1 MSTDSALAKTLTL
14 LLLIAIGFLLK
25 KKFKGNEQVN
35 GIKNIILNVALPATI
50 FVALM
55 GVKIN
60 ASLLFMPLLAL
71 VFNFLLYF
79 LTPSILKLFSIERQ
93 SPKGRTLMMLLP
105 SLAPGLSC
113 FPFIL
118 EYIGE
123 EQLANAA
130 LADVGNKFFVLI
142 FLYVMAMNWHYAN
155 HANDKSNAQSK
166 LKSLLISLIKEPINI
181 IILLAIGLLSLGLN
195 LTTLPTFLSETFVRL
210 SAIMTPLVLI
220 FIGLAV
226 KLSKKGLGTVISIL
240 CCRAGI
246 SILISAIIILALGL
260 SVPGAIM
267 LAVVFPLS
275 AVSFWPFAH
284 MSAFNLKEDSDGMK
298 AQKRTFDTEFAILIL
313 ACSLPFSTL
322 LILGI
327 LSAGTL
333 FTGIPILVTLGI
345 SFLAVGI
352 LPNLIR
358 RVYCA
363 LSKSEVTAESSFQK
377 QLVKQAK

>member
-1 MSTDSALAKTLTL
+1 MDSALAKTLTL

-25 KKFKGNEQVN
+25 KKFKGSEQVN

-55 GVKIN
+55 GVQIN

-71 VFNFLLYF
+71 VFNFLLYL
-79 LTPSILKLFSIERQ
+79 LTPLLLKLFSIERQ
-93 SPKGRTLMMLLP
+93 SPKGRTLMMLVP

-142 FLYVMAMNWHYAN
+142 FLYVMAMNWYYAN
-155 HANDKSNAQSK
+155 NANDDSNSKSK
-166 LKSLLISLIKEPINI
+166 LKSLLVSLIKEPINVI
-181 IILLAIGLLSLGLN
+181 IILAISLLSLGLN
-195 LTTLPTFLSETFVRL
+195 LTTLPSFLSETFVRL

-246 SILISAIIILALGL
+246 SILISAIMISALGL

-267 LAVVFPLS
+267 LAIVFPLS

-284 MSAFNLKEDSDGMK
+284 MSAFNLKEEADSIK
-298 AQKRTFDTEFAILIL
+298 ESKRTFDTEFAILIL

-333 FTGIPILVTLGI
+333 FTGIPTLLTLAFILLGLGTLPIIIKKIYFSLKSQAERKEGILV
-345 SFLAVGI
+345 
-352 LPNLIR
+352 
-358 RVYCA
+358 
-363 LSKSEVTAESSFQK
+363 E
-377 QLVKQAK
+377 QAD

>member
-1 MSTDSALAKTLTL
+1 MDSALAKTLTL
-14 LLLIAIGFLLK
+14 IIFIALGFLLK
-25 KKFKGNEQVN
+25 KKFKSSDQVN

-60 ASLLFMPLLAL
+60 INLLFMPLMAL
-71 VFNFLLYF
+71 LFNFLLYW
-79 LTPSILKLFSIERQ
+79 LTPFMLKLFKIEKQ

-118 EYIGE
+118 EYLGE

-142 FLYVMAMNWHYAN
+142 FLYVMAMNWYYAN
-155 HANDKSNAQSK
+155 NGQVKTDAKSK
-166 LKSLLISLIKEPINI
+166 LKSLLISLIKEPINV
-181 IILLAIGLLSLGLN
+181 IILLAIGLLCFGLN
-195 LTTLPTFLSETFVRL
+195 LTTLPNFLSDTFVRL

-226 KLSKKGLGTVISIL
+226 KLSKQGLGTVISIL
-240 CCRAGI
+240 CCRAGV

-267 LAVVFPLS
+267 LAIVFPLS
-275 AVSFWPFAH
+275 ACSFWPFAH
-284 MSAFNLKEDSDGMK
+284 MAVFNLKEE
-298 AQKRTFDTEFAILIL
+298 AQDIVAAQRTFDTEFAILVL

-322 LILGI
+322 LILSI
-327 LSAGTL
+327 LSTGTL
-333 FTGIPILVTLGI
+333 FTGTPFLITLG
-345 SFLAVGI
+345 FALLGLGT
-352 LPNLIR
+352 LPNLIKR
-358 RVYCA
+358 AYFS
-363 LSKSEVTAESSFQK
+363 LSKGQGGQK
-377 QLVKQAK
+377 EGRLIEQPD

>member
-1 MSTDSALAKTLTL
+1 MDSALAKTLTL

-71 VFNFLLYF
+71 VFNFLLYL
-79 LTPSILKLFSIERQ
+79 LTPLMLRLFSIERQ
-93 SPKGRTLMMLLP
+93 SSKGRTLMMLVP

-142 FLYVMAMNWHYAN
+142 FLYVMAMNWYYAN
-155 HANDKSNAQSK
+155 NAHDNSNSKSK
-166 LKSLLISLIKEPINI
+166 LKSLLVSLIKEPINLI
-181 IILLAIGLLSLGLN
+181 IILAIGLLSLGLN

-246 SILISAIIILALGL
+246 SILISAVMILALGL

-267 LAVVFPLS
+267 LAIVFPLS
-275 AVSFWPFAH
+275 ACSFWPFAH
-284 MSAFNLKEDSDGMK
+284 MSAFNLKEDSDGVK
-298 AQKRTFDTEFAILIL
+298 ESKRTFDTEFAILIL

-327 LSAGTL
+327 LSAGSL
-333 FTGIPILVTLGI
+333 FTGTPILVTLGI
-345 SFLAVGI
+345 SLLGI
-352 LPNLIR
+352 GALPNLIR
-358 RVYCA
+358 RAYHA
-363 LSKSEVTAESSFQK
+363 FSKSEVTRESSFEK
-377 QLVKQAK
+377 QLVKQAD

>member
-1 MSTDSALAKTLTL
+1 MDSALSKTLTL
-14 LLLIAIGFLLK
+14 LLFIAIGFLLK
-25 KKFKGNEQVN
+25 KKLKGNEQVN

-71 VFNFLLYF
+71 AFNFLLYL
-79 LTPSILKLFSIERQ
+79 LTPFLLKLFSIEKQ
-93 SPKGRTLMMLLP
+93 SPKGRTLMMLVP

-142 FLYVMAMNWHYAN
+142 FLYVMAMNWYYAN
-155 HANDKSNAQSK
+155 NANDNSNSKSK
-166 LKSLLISLIKEPINI
+166 LKSLLISLIKEPINVI
-181 IILLAIGLLSLGLN
+181 IILAIGLLSLGLN
-195 LTTLPTFLSETFVRL
+195 LTTLPSFLSETFVRL

-246 SILISAIIILALGL
+246 SILISAIMILALGL

-267 LAVVFPLS
+267 LAIVFPLS
-275 AVSFWPFAH
+275 ACSFWPFAH
-284 MSAFNLKEDSDGMK
+284 MSAFNLKEEAESIKDS
-298 AQKRTFDTEFAILIL
+298 KRTFDTEFAILIL

-333 FTGIPILVTLGI
+333 FTGTSIIVALGI
-345 SFLAVGI
+345 FLLGI
-352 LPNLIR
+352 GTLPNLIR
-358 RVYCA
+358 RAYNA
-363 LSKSEVTAESSFQK
+363 LSKGDVTRETSFEK
-377 QLVKQAK
+377 QLVKQAD

>member
-25 KKFKGNEQVN
+25 KKFKDNEQVN

-60 ASLLFMPLLAL
+60 ASLLFMPLIAL
-71 VFNFLLYF
+71 IFNFLLYF

-105 SLAPGLSC
+105 SLAPGLSS

-118 EYIGE
+118 EYLGE

-142 FLYVMAMNWHYAN
+142 FLYVMAMNWHFAN

-195 LTTLPTFLSETFVRL
+195 LTTLPSFLSETFVRL

-275 AVSFWPFAH
+275 ACSFWPFAH
-284 MSAFNLKEDSDGMK
+284 MSAFNLKEEAHDIKLS
-298 AQKRTFDTEFAILIL
+298 KRTFDTEFAILIL

-333 FTGIPILVTLGI
+333 FTGLPTLLTLAFILLGI
-345 SFLAVGI
+345 GALPIIIKRSYLSLKSQTERKEGI
-352 LPNLIR
+352 LM
-358 RVYCA
+358 
-363 LSKSEVTAESSFQK
+363 E
-377 QLVKQAK
+377 QAD

>member
-60 ASLLFMPLLAL
+60 ASLLFMPLIAL

-105 SLAPGLSC
+105 SLAPGLSS

-118 EYIGE
+118 EYLGE

-142 FLYVMAMNWHYAN
+142 FLYVMAMNWHFAN

-195 LTTLPTFLSETFVRL
+195 LTTLPSFLSETFVRL

-275 AVSFWPFAH
+275 SCSFWPFAH
-284 MSAFNLKEDSDGMK
+284 MSAFNLKEEAHEIKSS
-298 AQKRTFDTEFAILIL
+298 KRTFDTEFAILIL

-333 FTGIPILVTLGI
+333 FTGVPILLTLAFILLGI
-345 SFLAVGI
+345 GALPIIIKRSYLSLKSQTERKEGI
-352 LPNLIR
+352 LM
-358 RVYCA
+358 
-363 LSKSEVTAESSFQK
+363 E
-377 QLVKQAK
+377 QAD